1 MKNKYFND
9 ALIGNNKIKASFSK
23 KGELLRLFY
32 GSADYKQFLNF
43 WYSGVK
49 VNDSNIIY
57 LHDDVN
63 NIYSQKYL
71 ENTNILE
78 TNIFNT
84 YFKLRIIQT
93 DFVPINEKILV
104 KKYKLVNENNIDLNI
119 NFLTYS
125 KLLTN
130 LNNDTSGFFKDNML
144 IQYTHDFSVCTFSNK
159 DVLSYQIN
167 NVPNNIHTGKIGG
180 KDYIGM
186 SPDSGLSY
194 DINCLKPGEEREII
208 IYIYINKNKHINILN
223 QINDEIDRI
232 KNINVNFMLE
242 NTKEYWKNYVINHDI
257 LKINLKNYP
266 EKVKKV
272 YNRTILLFPL
282 LINDM
287 AGGISAGIEVDE
299 NKTKCGRYSYCWPR
313 DAIYISEAFDIVG
326 MEKESNR
333 FYSEFCKITQN
344 KNGNWEQR
352 FYTDGRLA
360 PSWGYQVDETASVV
374 YGVYNQYKYSND
386 IEFLKNNFKMCEK
399 AVEFLKIYV
408 SDIFS
413 EKPKMKKSYDLW
425 EEVEEISLYSLSAIY
440 GAFNKMINIY
450 KEFQNTNNKKET
462 EDKVIELE
470 NLKNVLKDY
479 CQNTFYNCEKQS
491 FVRNNNDK
499 KIDISLIGSV
509 VPFQMFDKK
518 DEKVINTIEK
528 INLKLRTYTNGY
540 LRYEDD
546 CYMGGKNPWPIATLW
561 MAWYYIEI
569 NEIEKAKELFEF
581 VTNSA
586 SEHGLLGEQV
596 NNEKMKPAWVIGL
609 TWSHAMYII
618 ILNKL
623 IELSGKE

>member
-104 KKYKLVNENNIDLNI
+104 KKYKLINENNIDLNI

-194 DINCLKPGEEREII
+194 DINCLKPGEEREIT
-208 IYIYINKNKHINILN
+208 IYIYINCHQLC
-223 QINDEIDRI
+223 
-232 KNINVNFMLE
+232 
-242 NTKEYWKNYVINHDI
+242 
-257 LKINLKNYP
+257 
-266 EKVKKV
+266 VKK
-272 YNRTILLFPL
+272 
-282 LINDM
+282 
-287 AGGISAGIEVDE
+287 
-299 NKTKCGRYSYCWPR
+299 
-313 DAIYISEAFDIVG
+313 
-326 MEKESNR
+326 
-333 FYSEFCKITQN
+333 
-344 KNGNWEQR
+344 
-352 FYTDGRLA
+352 
-360 PSWGYQVDETASVV
+360 
-374 YGVYNQYKYSND
+374 
-386 IEFLKNNFKMCEK
+386 
-399 AVEFLKIYV
+399 
-408 SDIFS
+408 
-413 EKPKMKKSYDLW
+413 
-425 EEVEEISLYSLSAIY
+425 
-440 GAFNKMINIY
+440 
-450 KEFQNTNNKKET
+450 
-462 EDKVIELE
+462 
-470 NLKNVLKDY
+470 
-479 CQNTFYNCEKQS
+479 
-491 FVRNNNDK
+491 
-499 KIDISLIGSV
+499 
-509 VPFQMFDKK
+509 
-518 DEKVINTIEK
+518 
-528 INLKLRTYTNGY
+528 
-540 LRYEDD
+540 
-546 CYMGGKNPWPIATLW
+546 
-561 MAWYYIEI
+561 
-569 NEIEKAKELFEF
+569 
-581 VTNSA
+581 
-586 SEHGLLGEQV
+586 
-596 NNEKMKPAWVIGL
+596 
-609 TWSHAMYII
+609 
-618 ILNKL
+618 
-623 IELSGKE
+623 

>member
-104 KKYKLVNENNIDLNI
+104 KKYKLINENNINLNI

-167 NVPNNIHTGKIGG
+167 NVSNNIHTGKIGG

-194 DINCLKPGEEREII
+194 DINCLKPGEEREIT

-360 PSWGYQVDETASVV
+360 PSWGYQVDETSSVV

-440 GAFNKMINIY
+440 GAFNTMINIY
-450 KEFQNTNNKKET
+450 KEFQNTDNKKET

-470 NLKNVLKDY
+470 NLKNVLRDY

>member
-194 DINCLKPGEEREII
+194 DINCLKPGEEREIT

-223 QINDEIDRI
+223 QINGEIDRI

-266 EKVKKV
+266 EKVKRV

-440 GAFNKMINIY
+440 GAFNTMINIY
-450 KEFQNTNNKKET
+450 KEFQNTDNKKET

-623 IELSGKE
+623 IELSRKE

>member
-104 KKYKLVNENNIDLNI
+104 KKYKLINENNIDLNI

-194 DINCLKPGEEREII
+194 DINCLKPGEEREIT

-232 KNINVNFMLE
+232 KNIDVNFMLE

-266 EKVKKV
+266 EKVKRV

-344 KNGNWEQR
+344 ENGNWEQR

-425 EEVEEISLYSLSAIY
+425 EEVEEVSLYSLSAIY
-440 GAFNKMINIY
+440 GAFNTMINIY
-450 KEFQNTNNKKET
+450 KEFQNTDNKKET

>member
-440 GAFNKMINIY
+440 GAFNTMINIY
-450 KEFQNTNNKKET
+450 KEFQNTDNKKET

-569 NEIEKAKELFEF
+569 NEIEKAKKLFEF

>member
-104 KKYKLVNENNIDLNI
+104 KKYKLINENNIDLNI

-167 NVPNNIHTGKIGG
+167 NVSNNIHTGKIGG

-194 DINCLKPGEEREII
+194 DINCLKPGEEREIT

-232 KNINVNFMLE
+232 KNIDVNFMLE

-360 PSWGYQVDETASVV
+360 PSWGYQVDETSSVV

-440 GAFNKMINIY
+440 GAFNTMINIY
-450 KEFQNTNNKKET
+450 KEFQNTDNKKET